1 MRELGP
7 QEFRLPTRTIRSAFE
22 SNPLVS
28 MSHEATPPPQTQT
41 VPARDVFHNV
51 QAAIRPL
58 IAGIQTREQ
67 VADLLDSLGRLHQ
80 RNIDETRQ
88 EQIIDPPVISHKGR
102 PRTARLTN
110 AREGQQRGGG
120 VARTTRATMRAGLDP
135 ASASASRVGRTYKCS
150 LCRQE
155 GHNRSNCPLQS

>member
-1 MRELGP
+1 MRERGP
-7 QEFRLPTRTIRSAFE
+7 QEFRLPTRTIQSAFA
-22 SNPLVS
+22 SNPLDS
-28 MSHEATPPPQTQT
+28 TSHKTTPPPQTQT

-51 QAAIRPL
+51 QAAMHPL
-58 IAGIQTREQ
+58 IAGIQTQEQ
-67 VADLLDSLGRLHQ
+67 VADLLDSLGKLQ
-80 RNIDETRQ
+80 YTRQ

-110 AREGQQRGGG
+110 AHEGQQRGGG
-120 VARTTRATMRAGLDP
+120 VARTTRATMRAGPDP

>member
-7 QEFRLPTRTIRSAFE
+7 QEFRLPTRTIQSAFA
-22 SNPLVS
+22 SNPLDS
-28 MSHEATPPPQTQT
+28 TSHETTPPPQTQT

-58 IAGIQTREQ
+58 IARIQTREQ
-67 VADLLDSLGRLHQ
+67 VADLLDSLGKLQ
-80 RNIDETRQ
+80 NIDETRQ

-110 AREGQQRGGG
+110 ARMGQQSGGG
-120 VARTTRATMRAGLDP
+120 VARTTRATMRAGPDP
-135 ASASASRVGRTYKCS
+135 ASASASRVGRTYKFS